1 MSESKGDGWQTPPGL
16 WSVIQKAFGPFL
28 LDPCAPPENNL
39 GLPHFYTEEWW
50 R

>member
-39 GLPHFYTEEWW
+39 EGW
-50 R
+50 RSGGDDLL